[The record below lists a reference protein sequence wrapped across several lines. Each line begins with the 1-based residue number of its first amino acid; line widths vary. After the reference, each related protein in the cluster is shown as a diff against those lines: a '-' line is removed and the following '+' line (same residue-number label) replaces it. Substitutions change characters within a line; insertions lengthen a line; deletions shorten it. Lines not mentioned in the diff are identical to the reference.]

1 MMAFAGQQ
9 RGAVTLIGAL
19 FIIVVIALMVQLI
32 NRMASS
38 GITDTAI
45 QNDAVDALFVA
56 ESGIEFASFVYASGT
71 ACTDLA
77 ATINTTTAGRG
88 SFDVTTSLLVGTDCQ
103 ITVQG
108 RVSSVGAAAPDTALR
123 TITADLRLASGEG
136 WAVGDNGSI
145 LRWDGASWSA
155 VASSTTAN
163 LYSVHCVSA
172 NDCWATG
179 GGGTIVHWDGS
190 AWAGSFPSGTAGTLW
205 AVSCQPLTPSHCY
218 ANGVWVFPLA
228 ISRHWNGVNWTGGGS
243 DFALDILDIYTD
255 VACPSATC
263 FSTTAQGRVRQ
274 SSATWSSVFSGA
286 IALNGI
292 DCSATDQCWAVGDR
306 VGNDYYIVGYDGFSW
321 SPLTITP
328 PNNARGNLNAVSC
341 AAVDDCWAAG
351 DAGSGRYVLVHWT
364 GTSWNPDAFQN
375 GHRANLNGIH
385 CASASDCW
393 AVGDEQNGW
402 NLIHYDGTN
411 WSYVGSSAPSPTNL
425 NDVYL
430 PSTAGGGGVSL
441 VRWREVINN

>member
-38 GITDTAI
+38 SITDTAI

-56 ESGIEFASFVYASGT
+56 ESGIEFASFVYANGT

-77 ATINTTTAGRG
+77 ATISTTTAGRG
-88 SFDVTTSLLVGTDCQ
+88 TFDVTNSLLVGTDCQ

-179 GGGTIVHWDGS
+179 SGGTIVHWDGS
-190 AWAGSFPSGTAGTLW
+190 IWAEPFPSGTAGTLW
-205 AVSCQPLTPSHCY
+205 AVSCQPLTSGHCY
-218 ANGVWVFPLA
+218 ANGAGILQA
-228 ISRHWNGVNWTGGGS
+228 ISRHWNGASWTSGGVNL
-243 DFALDILDIYTD
+243 ALDALDFYTG
-255 VACPSATC
+255 VACPSTNC
-263 FSTTAQGRVRQ
+263 FSTTALGRIRQ
-274 SSATWSSVFSGA
+274 SSTTWGTVFSGS
-286 IALNGI
+286 IALKGI
-292 DCSATDQCWAVGDR
+292 DCAAANRCWAVGDR
-306 VGNDYYIVGYDGFSW
+306 SGNDYYVVGYDGFSW
-321 SPLTITP
+321 SPLIVTA

-341 AAVDDCWAAG
+341 SAVDDCWAAG
-351 DAGSGRYVLVHWT
+351 DEGSGRYVLVHWN
-364 GTSWNPDAFQN
+364 GMSWNAAAFQD
-375 GHRANLNGIH
+375 GHRASLHGIH

-402 NLIHYDGTN
+402 NLIHYDGAD
-411 WSYVGSSAPSPTNL
+411 WSYVGSSAASPTNL

-441 VRWREVINN
+441 VRWQELIIN